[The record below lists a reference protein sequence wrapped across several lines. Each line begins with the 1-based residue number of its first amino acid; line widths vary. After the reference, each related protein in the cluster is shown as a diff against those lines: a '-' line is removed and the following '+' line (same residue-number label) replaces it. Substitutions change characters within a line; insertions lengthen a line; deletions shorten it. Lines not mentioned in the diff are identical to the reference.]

1 MREIISLLS
10 TYLVGGLN
18 PFNKPQSLISMRL
31 VANLGAVFLLV
42 FGYVLGSR
50 ALYHYLEPQFG
61 EVISLLALC
70 GLLVITSLL
79 LFMIGWCLKPKDPP
93 IKEFIANIEDAISK
107 VPDNEIV
114 KKIMAQVSPKSIAAV
129 CAVVIVTTLL
139 SKSKKII

>member
-18 PFNKPQSLISMRL
+18 PFSKSEGLISMRFI
-31 VANLGAVFLLV
+31 ANMGAVFLLV

-50 ALYHYLEPQFG
+50 ALYHYIEPQYG
-61 EVISLLALC
+61 EVISLLVLG

-79 LFMIGWCLKPKDPP
+79 LFTVGWFLKPKEPP
-93 IKEFIANIEDAISK
+93 IKEFIANIEDTLSK
-107 VPDNEIV
+107 VSDNEIV

-129 CAVVIVTTLL
+129 CAVIIVTSFL
-139 SKSKKII
+139 SKSKK